1 MLGEIQWLYSTIVD
15 RCPAMPTSE
24 MGHPRPG
31 RARSR
36 SGQVRDASKAEVISK
51 HERLRDGP
59 LRFDARPWANITLGA
74 GCSGRGGARRRT
86 ALTRRV
92 KSCGPGAPTLASSSR
107 GGNPLERRWQE
118 SPVTGE
124 TTKETVKTTAQG
136 MPVDCGVPVVTTLVC
151 FPFLHARL
159 SCAFHFCTRGYGC
172 ELRIRHSLRPLLSRV
187 IAQQLG
193 RYPRRENAGR
203 GSSLVVAHSWT
214 GGFSR

>member
-51 HERLRDGP
+51 HVRLRDGP
-59 LRFDARPWANITLGA
+59 LWFDARPWANITLGA

-151 FPFLHARL
+151 SPFLHARL
-159 SCAFHFCTRGYGC
+159 WVRAAHPAFPAPSVVEGYCATARALSAPRGCG
-172 ELRIRHSLRPLLSRV
+172 V
-187 IAQQLG
+187 WQQS
-193 RYPRRENAGR
+193 GR
-203 GSSLVVAHSWT
+203 GSFLD
-214 GGFSR
+214 